1 MKSSLRD
8 AAIVQHPQ
16 SRTVYMSVR
25 MHCQLEFVGDTATL
39 QVTGSLGNF
48 HGETLVIVCADIPNA
63 FARCGRTFMA
73 SVSSA
78 PRPPFRLMH
87 AYFGAPPPLTA
98 TALRPYPA
106 SHDRR
111 AGPPHC
117 LNPATFHP
125 RARSVR

>member
-1 MKSSLRD
+1 
-8 AAIVQHPQ
+8 
-16 SRTVYMSVR
+16 MSVR

-48 HGETLVIVCADIPNA
+48 HGETLVGVCADIPNA
-63 FARCGRTFMA
+63 FARCVRTFMA

-98 TALRPYPA
+98 LRLRSAHTRHHTTVGLARLTA
-106 SHDRR
+106 
-111 AGPPHC
+111 
-117 LNPATFHP
+117 
-125 RARSVR
+125 